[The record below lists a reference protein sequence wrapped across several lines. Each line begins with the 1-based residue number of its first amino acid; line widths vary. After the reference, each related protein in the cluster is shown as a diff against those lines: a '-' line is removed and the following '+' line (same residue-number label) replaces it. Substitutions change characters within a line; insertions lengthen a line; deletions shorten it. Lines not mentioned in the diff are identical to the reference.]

1 MVRED
6 EIKLTVPEISLNNHQ
21 QSPKENYWKIQK
33 EFFITVVKNKRFL
46 FIFPLSFNGTWLL
59 NARKQGNE
67 LFLVKLQLSL
77 KPEIQWKREHN
88 HCLLIN

>member
-46 FIFPLSFNGTWLL
+46 FFFPLSFNGTWLL

-67 LFLVKLQLSL
+67 LFLVKLTFSEAWN
-77 KPEIQWKREHN
+77 PMEERT
-88 HCLLIN
+88 